1 MIRNRGKSVKLHSQS
16 RRKYRFGGQQ
26 VVEASRGRLWTP
38 PDRYPHHGSPSPH
51 HGFCVYPPPARHLP
65 HQRAVPCVA
74 TSGNVAANE
83 NAVRSWLNRISPWG
97 REGVRFARGGAEGRA
112 GGEGTEGRSV
122 QRTGE
127 SGNGA
132 ALRHSD
138 TRAHVKW
145 RVHARRKAGIGSLL
159 RFAIRASS
167 SSSDTFVLL
176 CCLTKKKKKRRNRD
190 RFFLPPPLP
199 PFSFLLVFGARVSA
213 NRCNFF
219 LFLCSKRTLERVFS
233 GVSTTFSSPSLC
245 VDNT

>member
-1 MIRNRGKSVKLHSQS
+1 M
-16 RRKYRFGGQQ
+16 
-26 VVEASRGRLWTP
+26 
-38 PDRYPHHGSPSPH
+38 
-51 HGFCVYPPPARHLP
+51 
-65 HQRAVPCVA
+65 
-74 TSGNVAANE
+74 AANE

-219 LFLCSKRTLERVFS
+219 FFFVQRGLSREYSQVLARLLVLPPCVWIIHSGEEDFSVFS
-233 GVSTTFSSPSLC
+233 KSGTGDFDSIGSFGSG
-245 VDNT
+245 